1 MNKFNTKTLYGN
13 VERLRELQGK
23 RGNLF
28 SQRSETWQQSEIG
41 ESFEFR
47 TQDLEG
53 IIDDLENAVSA
64 LDDWNNEE

>member
-13 VERLRELQGK
+13 VERLRELQEK

-28 SQRSETWQQSEIG
+28 SQRSEKWQQSEIG